1 MQTARK
7 PYIVKKA
14 EELCEIINGIIA
26 LPKSKHWNQLS
37 DDLLE
42 LVNLVDREYPTLL
55 DFKKAFNDRLITCEQ
70 FKVIERFVTW
80 GERLGLYD

>member
-26 LPKSKHWNQLS
+26 LPRLSHWNELS
-37 DDLLE
+37 DELLE
-42 LVNLVDREYPTLL
+42 VAATINRDYLTVF
-55 DFKKAFNDRLITCEQ
+55 DFKQAYQDGLLTSEQSQIIEKFSRWCKRLY
-70 FKVIERFVTW
+70 
-80 GERLGLYD
+80 GD